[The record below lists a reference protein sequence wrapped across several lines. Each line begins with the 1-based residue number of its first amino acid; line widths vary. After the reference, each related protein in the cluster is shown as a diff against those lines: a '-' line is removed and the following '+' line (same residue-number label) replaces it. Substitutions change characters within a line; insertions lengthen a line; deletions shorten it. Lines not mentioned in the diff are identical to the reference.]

1 MADPSLIML
10 QELIPG
16 DAVGQFSFGAL
27 CADGQPLASIVA
39 IRRRQHPVD
48 FGRSSSY
55 VESTEDAEIE
65 RLGRAVLGALRFN
78 GLVEVEFKRDSRD
91 GICKLLDINP
101 RIWGWHTLGARAGVD
116 FSYLAWQQALGS
128 APCVARARPGVR
140 WVRALTDIPAAIEE
154 VRAGRLS
161 FRDYLATLHAPIE
174 FAISAR
180 DDPMPALCEIPALLY
195 ASLKK
200 RRSFAHSDL
209 EGRHQRA

>member
-1 MADPSLIML
+1 LIARNHRTLEALFSLATPEWEIFRWAYDKRLTYQLAAQLDIPHPVTWYQTDRDELEQLACTFPLILKPAHKLRPSRLTWDKAWLVTSRAEMMARYDEACTMADPGLIML
-10 QELIPG
+10 QDLIPG

-65 RLGRAVLGALRFN
+65 RLGRAILGALRFN

-101 RIWGWHTLGARAGVD
+101 RIWGWHTLGARG
-116 FSYLAWQQALGS
+116 
-128 APCVARARPGVR
+128 C
-140 WVRALTDIPAAIEE
+140 
-154 VRAGRLS
+154 
-161 FRDYLATLHAPIE
+161 
-174 FAISAR
+174 
-180 DDPMPALCEIPALLY
+180 
-195 ASLKK
+195 
-200 RRSFAHSDL
+200 
-209 EGRHQRA
+209 